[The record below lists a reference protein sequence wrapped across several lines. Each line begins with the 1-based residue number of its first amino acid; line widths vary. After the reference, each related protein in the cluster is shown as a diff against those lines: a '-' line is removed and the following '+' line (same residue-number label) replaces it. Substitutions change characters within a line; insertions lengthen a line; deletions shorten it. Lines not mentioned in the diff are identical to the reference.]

1 MTPFLN
7 NIYRKCREQIAR
19 KLTISSKR
27 KIYIINNSL
36 FLSFIL
42 FYISY
47 FFFFNG
53 IINPAVKIVFHGN
66 VIADTTQ
73 VYENSI
79 LESIWLL
86 FTSKSYF
93 NMALLLLFS
102 IIIPILKFIMVSDNF
117 YCFFK
122 LYNLNLQHEE
132 EESEE
137 EEDDIFFINTVN
149 ENEQFILKK
158 FSILSSIS
166 RFQFVDVFISLFI
179 VSSLNLYLLEAKILS
194 GAYHFLNYCL
204 LSTISSFFLLTLT
217 SLKIRIF
224 KRGNIKIYSLPAE
237 GRLNGRNSLHQDPR
251 DDRKLDCVRAGPL
264 SHHVSHRGQ
273 LRNEEEDPALSR
285 VNETQFARE
294 AGEDLEEEEE
304 EEEHHDSDGVNSP
317 DYPDSA
323 LPKGAHLM
331 GFAKKNRR
339 AGKKKVSHEEGTPPR
354 GDSLPGATGM
364 IDHRGVFQREVYQ
377 REVYEREMYH
387 PGMSHRRFPHRDP
400 SIPSVHQRGT
410 HSREIQYSVGMQQRR
425 SGSWKG
431 EPGMM
436 GCEDEHISST
446 FYERGGLSQKNENME
461 GSEFQAHERY
471 EKQLLC
477 YNKLQTLNNI
487 NYLYK
492 VMKNNDAYIYLK
504 KKKFNSLLKANFH
517 QCRLNM
523 IKIGYACF
531 LFLFLCLCVYL
542 ITAIECSMVGIYIYL
557 SYFNFNVEGIL
568 IDFIDML
575 NILKLKINRS
585 YIYPFFVMLPFIFP
599 VLIALCFFLSVLFM
613 NLYYV
618 NFSRLYKRM
627 SALND
632 ELVFS
637 PEVEDNQKMMVSERY
652 NYLYIKKEIEKNDR
666 LSNTSD
672 DLTSPNNSTISSS
685 KSEDINTS
693 FIFNRMLNFY
703 FSLSVFFTSICS
715 FCMHISLGEI
725 ISISLLTFYQIVK
738 NTNNLNI
745 LVLYKSNTISFC
757 KFFLFVV
764 YGLLCLSINLYVSQ
778 WELYVKKLKKT
789 KKRIALFQNNRY
801 SEIVDLNIQKHEHWH
816 VPIYSY
822 FFQFLLKK
830 EHFFSS
836 SMKHNHITKEHTDV
850 VQTMMIH
857 RVYENDTSLGYQN
870 TRIDHDEINGF
881 NLISDRESQFSA
893 EEGQA
898 QPAARTAATTTGTTA
913 GTIAAETAA
922 TTAVPTDVRTD
933 VRTDVQMEMSTED
946 HRGVGNPNQDEC
958 FVNRG
963 TARIPRSALSDGSGG
978 REKGHPSEEAE
989 EQEEEGDDSPSVL
1002 AVAGESE
1009 SSDAPGKGEKSN
1021 GEGVTTSGGENQM
1034 DEDESGEASK
1044 EGITFK
1050 SDPKGYLKKFMPVKS
1065 ILLFHLEKRKN
1076 KKNKGGG
1083 SAGGGKGFG
1092 GLLERLLKKVLGVG
1106 GSEKVSLVFLL
1117 LHGFLFLL
1125 IFITT
1130 MRVFFKREEI
1140 FRFNMDAVNK
1150 RLNNF
1155 FKSAHFHSL
1164 IPNSIGK
1171 CKTKKYLAKEP
1182 CYNVGHIYH
1191 EEKTFYHAT
1200 LLFLQGISSI
1210 KIANLHFYY
1219 DKGKYNLILDGYFK
1233 HIIGPLFLKLCIG
1246 TNFCPISTYAFL
1258 IGSKPTFSITMSAH
1272 CNDRKPPNYI
1282 TDIVVKDLKITKIE
1296 VIKHNDIIENVDIQL
1311 DDVQERVQEKVNNML
1326 AERKRFIVWKNH
1338 KYNLEAFIN
1347 YIISKNALAGFSC
1360 KPMNYHDL

>member
-1 MTPFLN
+1 MMPFLSN
-7 NIYRKCREQIAR
+7 TYSKCREQIAR

-27 KIYIINNSL
+27 QIYIINNSL

-47 FFFFNG
+47 FFFING

-66 VIADTTQ
+66 IIADNTQ

-93 NMALLLLFS
+93 NMAMLLLFS
-102 IIIPILKFIMVSDNF
+102 IIIPILKLIMVSDNF

-122 LYNLNLQHEE
+122 LYNLSLQHEE
-132 EESEE
+132 EEKEE

-166 RFQFVDVFISLFI
+166 RFQFVDVLISLFI

-237 GRLNGRNSLHQDPR
+237 RRLSVRTNLQQENTRESR
-251 DDRKLDCVRAGPL
+251 DLDCTNGEGVALP
-264 SHHVSHRGQ
+264 GQ
-273 LRNEEEDPALSR
+273 LRNGEENDDTLTGEANKMSVTRGGGDDP
-285 VNETQFARE
+285 
-294 AGEDLEEEEE
+294 EEG
-304 EEEHHDSDGVNSP
+304 EEHSRNGANHSEHLN
-317 DYPDSA
+317 SA
-323 LPKGAHLM
+323 LRKGAELP
-331 GFAKKNRR
+331 GNAKNIRR
-339 AGKKKVSHEEGTPPR
+339 GGKKRVSHEGRPPR
-354 GDSLPGATGM
+354 EDPHQAGVTGM
-364 IDHRGVFQREVYQ
+364 IDNRGVYHRDFPRASMHHMHHMHHRGGAL
-377 REVYEREMYH
+377 
-387 PGMSHRRFPHRDP
+387 P
-400 SIPSVHQRGT
+400 RG
-410 HSREIQYSVGMQQRR
+410 

-431 EPGMM
+431 EAEMM
-436 GCEDEHISST
+436 PHDKMPHLREELNDCNPN
-446 FYERGGLSQKNENME
+446 ERGALGQKSGNTEPSQ
-461 GSEFQAHERY
+461 FPPHERY
-471 EKQLLC
+471 ERYEKHLLC
-477 YNKLQTLNNI
+477 YNKLQTLSNI

-504 KKKFNSLLKANFH
+504 KKKFNSLLKTNFH
-517 QCRLNM
+517 HCRLNK

-531 LFLFLCLCVYL
+531 LFVFLCLCVYL
-542 ITAIECSMVGIYIYL
+542 ITAVECSMVGIYIYL

-599 VLIALCFFLSVLFM
+599 VIIGLSFFMSVLFM

-618 NFSRLYKRM
+618 NFSRGYKKM
-627 SALND
+627 CALND

-693 FIFNRMLNFY
+693 FISNRMLNFY

-738 NTNNLNI
+738 HTHNLNI
-745 LVLYKSNTISFC
+745 LVLYKSNTVKFC
-757 KFFLFVV
+757 KFLLFVV

-836 SMKHNHITKEHTDV
+836 SLKHNHITKEHTDT
-850 VQTMMIH
+850 VQTMMMH

-870 TRIDHDEINGF
+870 TRVDNDELNDFNEF
-881 NLISDRESQFSA
+881 NLVSDRDSQLSDPD
-893 EEGQA
+893 A
-898 QPAARTAATTTGTTA
+898 QVDRAALPGLAAVRADLRTDLRNDLRTDLPG
-913 GTIAAETAA
+913 EL
-922 TTAVPTDVRTD
+922 PTELRTEVRTP
-933 VRTDVQMEMSTED
+933 
-946 HRGVGNPNQDEC
+946 GQDEC
-958 FVNRG
+958 FVNG
-963 TARIPRSALSDGSGG
+963 STARSAPSDGLGG
-978 REKGHPSEEAE
+978 TGRGQNPGEAE
-989 EQEEEGDDSPSVL
+989 QAEKQTEKQTEKQGEKLVEGDQPNAL
-1002 AVAGESE
+1002 PPAAASE
-1009 SSDAPGKGEKSN
+1009 SSDAPGRAENANAG
-1021 GEGVTTSGGENQM
+1021 GVTSPGGENQV
-1034 DEDESGEASK
+1034 DEAESGEASK
-1044 EGITFK
+1044 KGPTFK
-1050 SDPKGYLKKFMPVKS
+1050 SDPRGYLKNFMPIKS
-1065 ILLFHLEKRKN
+1065 ILLFHLEKRKK

-1083 SAGGGKGFG
+1083 GGGGGGGGKGLG
-1092 GLLERLLKKVLGVG
+1092 GLVGRLLRKLLGVG
-1106 GSEKVSLVFLL
+1106 SSERISRVFIL

-1125 IFITT
+1125 IFVTT
-1130 MRVFFKREEI
+1130 VMVFFKREGI
-1140 FRFNMDAVNK
+1140 FRFNMNAVNK
-1150 RLNNF
+1150 RLNSF
-1155 FKSAHFHSL
+1155 FKSSHFHSL

-1210 KIANLHFYY
+1210 KIANVHFYY

-1311 DDVQERVQEKVNNML
+1311 DDVQERVQEKVNSML
-1326 AERKRFIVWKNH
+1326 AERKRFILWKSH
-1338 KYNLEAFIN
+1338 KYNLEGFIN
-1347 YIISKNALAGFSC
+1347 YLISKNALAGFSC
-1360 KPMNYHDL
+1360 RPMNYHDV

>member
-1 MTPFLN
+1 MVQFVN
-7 NIYRKCREQIAR
+7 NFFSKCREHIAR
-19 KLTISSKR
+19 KLTISNRR

-42 FYISY
+42 FYMSY
-47 FFFFNG
+47 FFFING

-66 VIADTTQ
+66 IIADTTQ

-86 FTSKSYF
+86 FKSKSYF
-93 NMALLLLFS
+93 NMGMLLFFS
-102 IIIPILKFIMVSDNF
+102 IIIPILKLIMVSDNF

-122 LYNLNLQHEE
+122 LYNLSLQHEE
-132 EESEE
+132 EEKEE

-166 RFQFVDVFISLFI
+166 RFQFVDVLISLFI
-179 VSSLNLYLLEAKILS
+179 VSSLNLYLLEAKILN

-217 SLKIRIF
+217 SLKISIF
-224 KRGNIKIYSLPAE
+224 KRGNIKIYALPTEKRLSL
-237 GRLNGRNSLHQDPR
+237 RNSLQQDRR
-251 DDRKLDCVRAGPL
+251 DNRVLDCVKGEGVA
-264 SHHVSHRGQ
+264 SHAQ
-273 LRNEEEDPALSR
+273 LGNGNDNSPIGKGNKTRLTPVGGENNVEE
-285 VNETQFARE
+285 
-294 AGEDLEEEEE
+294 G
-304 EEEHHDSDGVNSP
+304 EEHGSNDGGNDPQQDHSTLQQGVDLTGVTKNKQ
-317 DYPDSA
+317 
-323 LPKGAHLM
+323 KG
-331 GFAKKNRR
+331 
-339 AGKKKVSHEEGTPPR
+339 GKKKVSHEGMTMSE
-354 GDSLPGATGM
+354 DHVAGATG
-364 IDHRGVFQREVYQ
+364 IINHRGVYQ
-377 REVYEREMYH
+377 RTVYPRYNVPM
-387 PGMSHRRFPHRDP
+387 PN
-400 SIPSVHQRGT
+400 VHHQGAQQRV
-410 HSREIQYSVGMQQRR
+410 IQYSNGGMQK
-425 SGSWKG
+425 GSCNWKG
-431 EPGMM
+431 EGEMI
-436 GCEDEHISST
+436 GYDHEDVNSSLN
-446 FYERGGLSQKNENME
+446 EKGGVVNTKKVNVESTTQ
-461 GSEFQAHERY
+461 FQPHERY

-492 VMKNNDAYIYLK
+492 VMKNNEAYIYLK
-504 KKKFNSLLKANFH
+504 KKKFNALLKTNFH
-517 QCRLNM
+517 HCRLNK
-523 IKIGYACF
+523 IKIWYACF

-542 ITAIECSMVGIYIYL
+542 ITAVECSMVGIYIYL
-557 SYFNFNVEGIL
+557 SYFNFNVEGVL

-599 VLIALCFFLSVLFM
+599 VIIGVSFFLSVLFM

-618 NFSRLYKRM
+618 NFSRGYKKM
-627 SALND
+627 CAMNDD

-693 FIFNRMLNFY
+693 FIFSRLLNFY
-703 FSLSVFFTSICS
+703 FSVSVFFTTICS

-738 NTNNLNI
+738 HTNNLNI
-745 LVLYKSNTISFC
+745 LVLYKSNTIKFC
-757 KFFLFVV
+757 KFLLFVV
-764 YGLLCLSINLYVSQ
+764 YGLLCLSINLYVTQ

-830 EHFFSS
+830 EEPFFSS
-836 SMKHNHITKEHTDV
+836 TIKHNHITKERTDT
-850 VQTMMIH
+850 VQTMMMY

-870 TRIDHDEINGF
+870 TRVDNDEMIEF
-881 NLISDRESQFSA
+881 NIMSERGSQVSD
-893 EEGQA
+893 EEGGRLRL
-898 QPAARTAATTTGTTA
+898 ARTTTARTEATTEGTTA
-913 GTIAAETAA
+913 VTVVA
-922 TTAVPTDVRTD
+922 TREVRTD
-933 VRTDVQMEMSTED
+933 VGTEMPREEHT
-946 HRGVGNPNQDEC
+946 GVRSPDQDEC
-958 FVNRG
+958 FVNSG
-963 TARIPRSALSDGSGG
+963 TVHIPLSTPSDGLGG
-978 REKGHPSEEAE
+978 GEKGLSSAEAE
-989 EQEEEGDDSPSVL
+989 DQEEGNNSPSVG
-1002 AVAGESE
+1002 AVAVASE
-1009 SSDAPGKGEKSN
+1009 SSDAPVKAEN
-1021 GEGVTTSGGENQM
+1021 GNDGGVTTSGGENQM
-1034 DEDESGEASK
+1034 DETESGEDSK
-1044 EGITFK
+1044 KGTTFK
-1050 SDPKGYLKKFMPVKS
+1050 SDPTGYLKNMMPIKS
-1065 ILLFHLEKRKN
+1065 ILLFHLEKRK
-1076 KKNKGGG
+1076 KKKTKRGGDGGG
-1083 SAGGGKGFG
+1083 GGGRGFG
-1092 GLLERLLKKVLGVG
+1092 GLMERLLRKLLGVG
-1106 GSEKVSLVFLL
+1106 NSEKISRMIILV
-1117 LHGFLFLL
+1117 HGFLFVL
-1125 IFITT
+1125 IFISTF
-1130 MRVFFKREEI
+1130 MVFFKREGI
-1140 FRFNMDAVNK
+1140 FRFNMNAVNK

-1182 CYNVGHIYH
+1182 CYNIGHIYH

-1210 KIANLHFYY
+1210 KIANIHFYY
-1219 DKGKYNLILDGYFK
+1219 EKGKYNLILDGHFK

-1272 CNDRKPPNYI
+1272 CNDRLAPNYI

-1311 DDVQERVQEKVNNML
+1311 DDVQERVQEKVNSML
-1326 AERKRFIVWKNH
+1326 AERKRFILWKRH
-1338 KYNLEAFIN
+1338 KYNLEGFIN
-1347 YIISKNALAGFSC
+1347 YLISKNALAGFTC
-1360 KPMNYHDL
+1360 RPMNYHEL

>member
-1 MTPFLN
+1 MMPFLKN
-7 NIYRKCREQIAR
+7 MYRRCREQIAR

-36 FLSFIL
+36 FLSFVL

-47 FFFFNG
+47 FFFING

-66 VIADTTQ
+66 IIADSTQ

-79 LESIWLL
+79 LESIWML

-93 NMALLLLFS
+93 NMAMLLFFS

-132 EESEE
+132 EEKDE

-166 RFQFVDVFISLFI
+166 RFQFVDVLISLFI
-179 VSSLNLYLLEAKILS
+179 VSSLNLYFLEAKILS

-204 LSTISSFFLLTLT
+204 LSTVSSFFLLTLT
-217 SLKIRIF
+217 SLKIHIF
-224 KRGNIKIYSLPAE
+224 KKGNIKIYSLPAE
-237 GRLNGRNSLHQDPR
+237 RRLSVRTNLHQDIR
-251 DDRKLDCVRAGPL
+251 ESRELDYVKRERVVP
-264 SHHVSHRGQ
+264 HGQ
-273 LRNEEEDPALSR
+273 LRNGEDDPTISE
-285 VNETQFARE
+285 VNKTRLTRRGG
-294 AGEDLEEEEE
+294 GEDLEEEEE
-304 EEEHHDSDGVNSP
+304 EHDSNGANNSEQR
-317 DYPDSA
+317 DSA
-323 LPKGAHLM
+323 LQKGAEWTKGLT
-331 GFAKKNRR
+331 KNNRR
-339 AGKKKVSHEEGTPPR
+339 GGKKRVSHEGRHSREDHLG
-354 GDSLPGATGM
+354 GATG
-364 IDHRGVFQREVYQ
+364 IVDHRG
-377 REVYEREMYH
+377 MYH
-387 PGMSHRRFPHRDP
+387 HDL
-400 SIPSVHQRGT
+400 SIPSVHQRGA
-410 HSREIQYSVGMQQRR
+410 HSREIHYNGGMHRG
-425 SGSWKG
+425 SGRWKG
-431 EPGMM
+431 EAEFMAYDH
-436 GCEDEHISST
+436 EDINSILN
-446 FYERGGLSQKNENME
+446 ERGALRQKNVNLEPTP
-461 GSEFQAHERY
+461 FQPHERY

-504 KKKFNSLLKANFH
+504 KKKFNSLLKTNFH
-517 QCRLNM
+517 ECRLNK

-542 ITAIECSMVGIYIYL
+542 ITAVECSMVGIYIYL

-575 NILKLKINRS
+575 NILKLKINKS

-599 VLIALCFFLSVLFM
+599 VIIGVSFFLSVLFM

-618 NFSRLYKRM
+618 NFSRGYKKM
-627 SALND
+627 CALND

-703 FSLSVFFTSICS
+703 FSLSVFFTTICS

-738 NTNNLNI
+738 HTHNLNI
-745 LVLYKSNTISFC
+745 LVLYKSNTVKFC
-757 KFFLFVV
+757 KFLLFAV
-764 YGLLCLSINLYVSQ
+764 YGLLCLSINLYVRQ

-789 KKRIALFQNNRY
+789 KKRITLFQNNRY

-836 SMKHNHITKEHTDV
+836 SMKHNHITKEHTDT
-850 VQTMMIH
+850 VQTMMMH

-870 TRIDHDEINGF
+870 TRVDNDEINEF
-881 NLISDRESQFSA
+881 NLISDRDSQLSA

-898 QPAARTAATTTGTTA
+898 QGEATVAATAAARTEVPREVPTEAPTEVPREAPREAATEAPTEAPA
-913 GTIAAETAA
+913 G
-922 TTAVPTDVRTD
+922 VPTEVPTG
-933 VRTDVQMEMSTED
+933 VPAEV
-946 HRGVGNPNQDEC
+946 HAGVGSPDKDEC
-958 FVNRG
+958 FVNSG
-963 TARIPRSALSDGSGG
+963 TARIPRSAPSDGLGVG
-978 REKGHPSEEAE
+978 EKGQHPSAEVE
-989 EQEEEGDDSPSVL
+989 EQEEGEDSPRVL
-1002 AVAGESE
+1002 AVAAESE
-1009 SSDAPGKGEKSN
+1009 SSDAPGRGEN
-1021 GEGVTTSGGENQM
+1021 ANEGVMTIYGGENQV
-1034 DEDESGEASK
+1034 DETESGEASK
-1044 EGITFK
+1044 KGTTFK
-1050 SDPKGYLKKFMPVKS
+1050 SDPKGYLKNFMPIKS
-1065 ILLFHLEKRKN
+1065 ILLFHLEKRK

-1083 SAGGGKGFG
+1083 GGGKGFG
-1092 GLLERLLKKVLGVG
+1092 GFVGRLLRKALGLG
-1106 GSEKVSLVFLL
+1106 ASERVSLVFIL
-1117 LHGFLFLL
+1117 LHGFLFVL
-1125 IFITT
+1125 IIITT
-1130 MRVFFKREEI
+1130 FMVFFKREGI
-1140 FRFNMDAVNK
+1140 FRFNINAVNK
-1150 RLNNF
+1150 RLNTF

-1311 DDVQERVQEKVNNML
+1311 DDVQERVQEKVNSML
-1326 AERKRFIVWKNH
+1326 AERKRFILWKSH
-1338 KYNLEAFIN
+1338 KYNLEGFIN
-1347 YIISKNALAGFSC
+1347 YLISKNALAGFSC
-1360 KPMNYHDL
+1360 KPMNYHEL

>member
-1 MTPFLN
+1 MASLN
-7 NIYRKCREQIAR
+7 NIYSKCREHIAR
-19 KLTISSKR
+19 KFTISNKR

-47 FFFFNG
+47 FFFING

-66 VIADTTQ
+66 IIADTTQ

-93 NMALLLLFS
+93 NMGMLLFFS

-122 LYNLNLQHEE
+122 LYNLSLQHEE
-132 EESEE
+132 EEKEE

-166 RFQFVDVFISLFI
+166 RFQFVDVLISLFI

-224 KRGNIKIYSLPAE
+224 KRSNIKIYALPTE
-237 GRLNGRNSLHQDPR
+237 RCLSVRNSLQEDAR
-251 DDRKLDCVRAGPL
+251 DNRMLDCVKGEGVEFHGKLKNGKNDSPVVEVNKIDL
-264 SHHVSHRGQ
+264 KRGGGKN
-273 LRNEEEDPALSR
+273 LDEGEEDDDDNNNNNNNYNNNNNNGGNNPEQL
-285 VNETQFARE
+285 
-294 AGEDLEEEEE
+294 
-304 EEEHHDSDGVNSP
+304 DSILRKGVEW
-317 DYPDSA
+317 
-323 LPKGAHLM
+323 M
-331 GFAKKNRR
+331 GLAKKNRKG
-339 AGKKKVSHEEGTPPR
+339 GKKKVFHEEGSMQ
-354 GDSLPGATGM
+354 GDYTSGTTG
-364 IDHRGVFQREVYQ
+364 IITHRGV
-377 REVYEREMYH
+377 YH
-387 PGMSHRRFPHRDP
+387 LDP
-400 SIPSVHQRGT
+400 SIPRVNQRGI
-410 HSREIQYSVGMQQRR
+410 HSREIHFSGAMQRG

-431 EPGMM
+431 ETELITYDH
-436 GCEDEHISST
+436 EDLNNSVN
-446 FYERGGLSQKNENME
+446 ERGRHSKKKVNLESTQL
-461 GSEFQAHERY
+461 QPHERY

-487 NYLYK
+487 NYQYK

-504 KKKFNSLLKANFH
+504 KKKFNSLLKMNFH
-517 QCRLNM
+517 QCRLNK
-523 IKIGYACF
+523 IKIWYACF

-542 ITAIECSMVGIYIYL
+542 ITAVECSMVGIYIYL

-599 VLIALCFFLSVLFM
+599 VIIGISFFLSVLFM

-618 NFSRLYKRM
+618 NFSRGYKKM
-627 SALND
+627 CAMND

-637 PEVEDNQKMMVSERY
+637 PEVEENQKMMVSERY

-672 DLTSPNNSTISSS
+672 DLTSPNNSTVSSS

-693 FIFNRMLNFY
+693 FIFSRMLNFY

-738 NTNNLNI
+738 HTHNLNI
-745 LVLYKSNTISFC
+745 LVLYKSSTVKFC

-830 EHFFSS
+830 EHFFSPS
-836 SMKHNHITKEHTDV
+836 IKHNQITKEHTDT
-850 VQTMMIH
+850 VQTMMMY

-870 TRIDHDEINGF
+870 TRVDNDEMVEF
-881 NLISDRESQFSA
+881 NLVSERDSQMSA

-898 QPAARTAATTTGTTA
+898 QPAE
-913 GTIAAETAA
+913 TIAPTIAGNTEMPTGVPREVGTDAPEE
-922 TTAVPTDVRTD
+922 VPTGERSVD
-933 VRTDVQMEMSTED
+933 
-946 HRGVGNPNQDEC
+946 QDEC
-958 FVNRG
+958 FVNSG
-963 TARIPRSALSDGSGG
+963 TTHTGRNAPNDGLGDGEKQRSSSAEV
-978 REKGHPSEEAE
+978 EK
-989 EQEEEGDDSPSVL
+989 QEEGDSPRGG
-1002 AVAGESE
+1002 AVVVASE
-1009 SSDAPGKGEKSN
+1009 SSTPSGKGEN
-1021 GEGVTTSGGENQM
+1021 GNEEGVITSGGENQV
-1034 DEDESGEASK
+1034 EETESGDISK
-1044 EGITFK
+1044 KGISFK
-1050 SDPKGYLKKFMPVKS
+1050 NDPKGYLKNFMPIKS
-1065 ILLFHLEKRKN
+1065 ILLFHLEKRR
-1076 KKNKGGG
+1076 KKKSKGGG
-1083 SAGGGKGFG
+1083 DGGGKGFG
-1092 GLLERLLKKVLGVG
+1092 AFIERLLRKVLGVG
-1106 GSEKVSLVFLL
+1106 SSEKISRMYIL

-1130 MRVFFKREEI
+1130 FMVFFKREDV
-1140 FRFNMDAVNK
+1140 FRFDMNAVNR
-1150 RLNNF
+1150 RLNSF

-1182 CYNVGHIYH
+1182 CYNIGHIYH

-1210 KIANLHFYY
+1210 KIANIHFYY
-1219 DKGKYNLILDGYFK
+1219 EKGKYNLILDGYFK

-1272 CNDRKPPNYI
+1272 CNDKTPPNYI
-1282 TDIVVKDLKITKIE
+1282 SDIVVKDLKITKIE

-1311 DDVQERVQEKVNNML
+1311 DDIQERVQEKVNSML
-1326 AERKRFIVWKNH
+1326 AERKRFILWKRH
-1338 KYNLEAFIN
+1338 KYNLEGFIN
-1347 YIISKNALAGFSC
+1347 YLISKNALAGFSC
-1360 KPMNYHDL
+1360 KPMNYQDL